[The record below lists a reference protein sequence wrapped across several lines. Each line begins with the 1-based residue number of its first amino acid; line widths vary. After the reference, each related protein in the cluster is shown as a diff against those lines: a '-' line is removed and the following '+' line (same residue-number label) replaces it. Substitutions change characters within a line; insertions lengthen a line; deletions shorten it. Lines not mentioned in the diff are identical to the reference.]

1 MCLVLVTMLP
11 VASDSKEP
19 RYGREDIYFGKFYKA
34 ATNTSKK
41 LLKDVFLILFYNSR
55 VLSLENWPRTVEEYC
70 FSVLEWSRK
79 KFRDTFNAEERKLLS
94 DPVELLEGDVSLL
107 SKTIMK
113 LFEDANLSIS
123 FFNALRE
130 LKNVRNRVCH
140 EQLDFT
146 SESVQSNM
154 EDLKH
159 LFRKLLNEF
168 GNAWDCDVSDY
179 EHNYC
184 NEVDEIMAA
193 PITEEGLSYFE
204 KMEKF
209 CEDLMGKFITYGRKE
224 LFVFYKKL
232 KVLNPF
238 TWLKDEKFPELQV
251 DKIFTP
257 LHISDECRTVDIENL
272 LVTEVF
278 VEEDNEYIC
287 KGEIP
292 SVVMLTGIA
301 GCGKTSLCRYLLH
314 DWRNKLDKVIN
325 MRSVDILI
333 LVEARN
339 VVTSSLVSFFQQVL
353 LKETCSHF
361 EEKDII
367 PTLQKLNVLYL
378 VDGVDEATDIGRK
391 LLEEIF
397 SVLGTSRLILTTRP
411 EFTSSI
417 AESIHNHHL
426 SYIKLQIHGFAD
438 AGIAKFTS
446 KIFHSLEN
454 DEKLRRHQ
462 EEECLKFLRTA
473 GIHLGSHLKI
483 PLTVALLIILW
494 RDEKSTVTNITSV
507 TKLYLEIFKMCA
519 MKMLSRIRKSASSPH
534 LFLADFV
541 EKWLLELGQQ
551 AFDMVKKDEYVI
563 GDRRQWILTSFC
575 NKHSIDSI
583 HALSSFLICDVQE
596 SLLGPQYSFT
606 FIHKSQ
612 MEYLA
617 GKYFAH
623 MLTTHFKS
631 CNTDDSE
638 VTGKIKML
646 SSFLHETDLTLSE
659 ILKVRKMLNVYFFTV
674 GHLCMQD
681 LKIDNIVSMITRS
694 VLKNIRCDKNF
705 SALWR
710 LVQESECHPLVCK
723 IVSESISENVF
734 WKLEG
739 EELCNPSN
747 PTFQLLKHTD
757 FTPKVI
763 MVRII
768 NSISGILVKG
778 ANMNLILRPYE
789 NLVPIMQYIGKKPKA
804 DLVLRADQH
813 FYNWGNQE
821 TTDQLLEALAPKGNL
836 TTFMG
841 HLGLSGAKSIMSFGS
856 ITILDIRISSAE
868 ALHALSESVNALDT
882 KLGIEMNLRLD
893 VSSEVLPSSLPKF
906 SSPFAFSISLF
917 DINDGNATWATEV
930 LVHLSKQ
937 YSRIELLSPN
947 LSSDACKSILCSL
960 TAEGVNVKGKI
971 AIPLFCKFSEEVR
984 RELQSCVE
992 CQLDL
997 W

>member
-1 MCLVLVTMLP
+1 MLP
-11 VASDSKEP
+11 MASQSKESKF
-19 RYGREDIYFGKFYKA
+19 GREDIYFGKFYKA
-34 ATNTSKK
+34 ATNTNKR
-41 LLKDVFLILFYNSR
+41 LLKDVFMVLFYKSC
-55 VLSLENWPRTVEEYC
+55 VLPLESWPSTVEEYC
-70 FSVLEWSRK
+70 LSVLRWSK
-79 KFRDTFNAEERKLLS
+79 TKYRDSFNAEERKLLS
-94 DPVELLEGDVSLL
+94 IPLESLDGDTSLMNKMML
-107 SKTIMK
+107 K
-113 LFEDANLSIS
+113 LFVDANLPKS

-140 EQLDFT
+140 DQLDF
-146 SESVQSNM
+146 SAEMLEANM
-154 EDLKH
+154 EDLKSI
-159 LFRKLLNEF
+159 FRKFLNEF
-168 GNAWDCDVSDY
+168 GDAWDYDVSDY
-179 EHNYC
+179 EYNYC

-204 KMEKF
+204 KVEKF
-209 CEDLMGKFITYGRKE
+209 REDLMGKFITYGRKE

-333 LVEARN
+333 LVEARS
-339 VVTSSLVSFFQQVL
+339 VVTSSLVSFLQQVL

-367 PTLQKLNVLYL
+367 LTLQKLNVLYL

-438 AGIAKFTS
+438 AGVAKFTS

-507 TKLYLEIFKMCA
+507 TKLYLEIFKMCS
-519 MKMLSRIRKSASSPH
+519 MKMLSRVRKSASSYV
-534 LFLADFV
+534 FREDFV
-541 EKWLLELGQQ
+541 EKWLLELGHH
-551 AFDMVKKDEYVI
+551 AYNMVKEDEYI
-563 GDRRQWILTSFC
+563 ISDRRKNLLTSFC
-575 NKHSIDSI
+575 NKHNIDCI
-583 HALSSFLICDVQE
+583 HALSSFLVCEVQE
-596 SLLGPQYSFT
+596 SLFGPQYSFT

-623 MLTTHFKS
+623 MFTVNFENYRNDDPEVIEKTKSLSPFRSRADMTFK
-631 CNTDDSE
+631 
-638 VTGKIKML
+638 G
-646 SSFLHETDLTLSE
+646 
-659 ILKVRKMLNVYFFTV
+659 ILEMRKMMNVYVFMI
-674 GHLCMQD
+674 GHLCMNVH
-681 LKIDNIVSMITRS
+681 KTDNLISMVTES
-694 VLKNIRCDKNF
+694 VLSIAQMDHNLPAI
-705 SALWR
+705 WR
-710 LVQESECHPLVCK
+710 LVQESEHHPLVCK
-723 IVSESISENVF
+723 MVSDAISGKFV
-734 WKLEG
+734 WMPG
-739 EELCNPSN
+739 EELCDPSD
-747 PTFQLLKHTD
+747 PIFQLLKYTD
-757 FTPKVI
+757 FVPKKI
-763 MVRII
+763 SVRII
-768 NSISGILVKG
+768 NSTQGILAKG
-778 ANMNLILRPYE
+778 EKKTLVLRPYE
-789 NLVPIMQYIGKKPKA
+789 NLVPLLRCLGKKPA
-804 DLVLRADQH
+804 AEIIVRADQH
-813 FYNWGNQE
+813 FYNWGDQE
-821 TTDQLLEALAPKGNL
+821 TTDHLLEALALRGNL

-841 HLGLSGAKSIMSFGS
+841 HLGVPGAKFIKSFESIKV
-856 ITILDIRISSAE
+856 LDIRISSTE
-868 ALHALSESVNALDT
+868 ALHALSVSLTALSM
-882 KLGIEMNLRLD
+882 KAGVEMNLRLD
-893 VSSEVLPSSLPKF
+893 IPREVSPSSLPRF
-906 SSPFAFSISLF
+906 GSSFAFTISLF
-917 DINDGNATWATEV
+917 EITDGNASWAIEV
-930 LVHLSKQ
+930 ISQLSKQ
-937 YSRIELLSPN
+937 YVGIELLS
-947 LSSDACKSILCSL
+947 SKLCSSAL
-960 TAEGVNVKGKI
+960 KIFLRTLMAEKVKIKGKI
-971 AIPLFCKFSEEVR
+971 FMPLFCRFSEKEIKK
-984 RELQSCVE
+984 LKKCVN
-992 CQLDL
+992 CKLDL